1 MDRVAHSIKMG
12 PGEMAR
18 ELRVHTA
25 LAKDQ
30 NLGPRTLR
38 LSPGDLTPSS
48 GLHGHQHS
56 CAHLPS
62 AVRVVVSFKNPVTVH
77 EYGFKSQVWDMGPL
91 QVVHSSWL

>member
-1 MDRVAHSIKMG
+1 MTCSKEPEVDRVAHSIKMG

-38 LSPGDLTPSS
+38 LSSGDLTPLLDFMGTSI
-48 GLHGHQHS
+48 HVHIF
-56 CAHLPS
+56 HL
-62 AVRVVVSFKNPVTVH
+62 
-77 EYGFKSQVWDMGPL
+77 Q
-91 QVVHSSWL
+91 